1 MLAEFPPTVVNMKP
15 FFLFGGLVSKQ
26 ERHFTR
32 RCRPYPRKCA
42 KPRPF
47 DKVSV
52 AFTGGK
58 LEGIKDMATAVC
70 QNEALTLGVF

>member
-1 MLAEFPPTVVNMKP
+1 MSTSQMLIHGN
-15 FFLFGGLVSKQ
+15 
-26 ERHFTR
+26 
-32 RCRPYPRKCA
+32 PRKCA

-58 LEGIKDMATAVC
+58 LEGSKIDNLAIAAP
-70 QNEALTLGVF
+70 QNEALAKGVY